1 MVNKIAD
8 KFPSKLTPEIVK
20 SFRNTNTAGNGFMK
34 SNHVLAPK
42 ADNTVHVDIYKHDN
56 VDFVQA
62 LKAKYL
68 SNSIAGTSSKV
79 NSMPNRKS
87 GVLSRARIDEIVAGY
102 PEGTFKA
109 VDKVNE
115 NGVRIIYEGK
125 SFDIDEFGGAH
136 LKAGVLLRQDL

>member
-8 KFPSKLTPEIVK
+8 KFPSKLPEIVK

-68 SNSIAGTSSKV
+68 SNSIAGTGSKAS
-79 NSMPNRKS
+79 SMPNRKS
-87 GVLSRARIDEIVAGY
+87 GVLSRAEWNLPHSAEQHDSPDAARHRDLARTETN
-102 PEGTFKA
+102 P
-109 VDKVNE
+109 
-115 NGVRIIYEGK
+115 R
-125 SFDIDEFGGAH
+125 H
-136 LKAGVLLRQDL
+136 LRTILRLLVYYLPAEKPISQKI

>member
-1 MVNKIAD
+1 MVNKITD
-8 KFPSKLTPEIVK
+8 KFPSKLPEIVK

-34 SNHVLAPK
+34 SNYVLAPK
-42 ADNTVHVDIYKHDN
+42 ADNTVRVDIYKHDN

-68 SNSIAGTSSKV
+68 SNSIAGTGSKAS
-79 NSMPNRKS
+79 SMPNRKS

-102 PEGTFKA
+102 PEGSFKA

-136 LKAGVLLRQDL
+136 LKPGVHLSKDL